1 MMRATLDLLGI
12 YRIDN
17 TVLDLLE
24 VPEDGDGN
32 ELIDRDTLKDNLLM
46 DTAEMEILYPD
57 ASFLKLAI
65 GAWSKKQVP
74 IWSELYAST
83 QYEYNPIWNVDG
95 TVVEERDLA
104 GTDYRTDDH
113 TTERTHD
120 DSMERTHDDTMERTH
135 DDTMERT
142 HDDTLTTDNDVYGYN
157 SATAAPES
165 KVTAD
170 HDGTITDAHTGTI
183 TDAHTGTITDA
194 HTGTITDTDTGTIN
208 HDTTDTGSITTTRTG
223 NIGVTS
229 TQSLIKEQ
237 RDVVQFNI
245 MDYIIND
252 FKNRFCLLVY

>member
-1 MMRATLDLLGI
+1 MMRASLDLLGI

-32 ELIDRDTLKDNLLM
+32 ELIDKDTLKDNLLM

-65 GAWSKKQVP
+65 GSWSKKQVP

-120 DSMERTHDDTMERTH
+120 DQMERTHDDTV
-135 DDTMERT
+135 
-142 HDDTLTTDNDVYGYN
+142 TTDVSTYGYN
-157 SATAAPES
+157 SSTAAPTDKSE
-165 KVTAD
+165 AA
-170 HDGTITDAHTGTI
+170 HD
-183 TDAHTGTITDA
+183 GTITDA

-237 RDVVQFNI
+237 REVVQFNI

>member
-1 MMRATLDLLGI
+1 MMRASLDLLGI

-24 VPEDGDGN
+24 VPEDEDGN
-32 ELIDRDTLKDNLLM
+32 ELIDKDTLKDNLLM

-135 DDTMERT
+135 DDT
-142 HDDTLTTDNDVYGYN
+142 LTTDNDVYGYN
-157 SATAAPES
+157 STTAAPES

-170 HDGTITDAHTGTI
+170 HDGTI

-252 FKNRFCLLVY
+252 FKNRFCLLLY

>member
-1 MMRATLDLLGI
+1 MLRSRLDLLGI
-12 YRIDN
+12 YKFDN

-24 VPEDGDGN
+24 LPEDEDGN
-32 ELIDRDTLKDNLLM
+32 DVIDRDTLKDNLLM

-74 IWSELYAST
+74 IWTELYNST
-83 QYEYNPIWNVDG
+83 QFEYNPIWNVDG
-95 TVVEERDLA
+95 TVIEERDLA

-120 DSMERTHDDTMERTH
+120 DSMERTH

-170 HDGTITDAHTGTI
+170 HDGTITDT
-183 TDAHTGTITDA
+183 HTGTITDA

>member
-1 MMRATLDLLGI
+1 MMRASLDLLGI

-24 VPEDGDGN
+24 VPEDENGDA
-32 ELIDRDTLKDNLLM
+32 LIDKNTLKDNLLM

-57 ASFLKLAI
+57 SSFLKLAI

-120 DSMERTHDDTMERTH
+120 DSMERTHDDTL
-135 DDTMERT
+135 ERT

-183 TDAHTGTITDA
+183 TDAHTGTITD
-194 HTGTITDTDTGTIN
+194 TDTGTIN
-208 HDTTDTGSITTTRTG
+208 HDTTDTGSITTTRQG

>member
-32 ELIDRDTLKDNLLM
+32 ELIDKDTLKDNLLM

-65 GAWSKKQVP
+65 GSWSKKQVP
-74 IWSELYAST
+74 IWTELYNST
-83 QYEYNPIWNVDG
+83 QFEYNPIWNVDG

-120 DSMERTHDDTMERTH
+120 DSMERTHDDTL
-135 DDTMERT
+135 ERT

-157 SATAAPES
+157 SSTAAPES

-170 HDGTITDAHTGTI
+170 HDGTI

>member
-1 MMRATLDLLGI
+1 MLRSRLDLLGI
-12 YRIDN
+12 YNFDN

-24 VPEDGDGN
+24 VPEDEDGN
-32 ELIDRDTLKDNLLM
+32 ELIDKDTLKDNLLM

-135 DDTMERT
+135 DDT
-142 HDDTLTTDNDVYGYN
+142 LTTDNDVYGYN
-157 SATAAPES
+157 SDTAAPES

-170 HDGTITDAHTGTI
+170 HD
-183 TDAHTGTITDA
+183 GTITDA

-208 HDTTDTGSITTTRTG
+208 HDTTDTGSITTTRQG

>member
-1 MMRATLDLLGI
+1 MLRSRLDLLGI
-12 YRIDN
+12 YNFDN

-24 VPEDGDGN
+24 VPEDEDGN
-32 ELIDRDTLKDNLLM
+32 ELIDKDTLKDNLLM

-65 GAWSKKQVP
+65 GAWSKKQVT

-95 TVVEERDLA
+95 KVVEDRDIK

-113 TTERTHD
+113 DTTRTHND
-120 DSMERTHDDTMERTH
+120 TMARTHN
-135 DDTMERT
+135 
-142 HDDTLTTDNDVYGYN
+142 DTLTTDSSTYGYN
-157 SATAAPES
+157 SSTAAPTD
-165 KVTAD
+165 KVVAAHTGTTSD
-170 HDGTITDAHTGTI
+170 GHTGTISDAHTGTI
-183 TDAHTGTITDA
+183 SDK
-194 HTGTITDTDTGTIN
+194 DTGTIK
-208 HDTTDTGSITTTRTG
+208 HDTSDTGKVTTTRTG

>member
-1 MMRATLDLLGI
+1 MLRSRLDLLGI
-12 YRIDN
+12 YNFDN

-24 VPEDGDGN
+24 VPEDEDGN
-32 ELIDRDTLKDNLLM
+32 ELIDKDTLKDNLLM

-83 QYEYNPIWNVDG
+83 QYEYNPIWNVNG
-95 TVVEERDLA
+95 TVVEERNLA

-135 DDTMERT
+135 N
-142 HDDTLTTDNDVYGYN
+142 DTLTTANDVYGYN
-157 SATAAPES
+157 STTAAPES

-170 HDGTITDAHTGTI
+170 HDGTI

>member
-1 MMRATLDLLGI
+1 MIRASLDLLGI

-24 VPEDGDGN
+24 VPEDEDGN
-32 ELIDRDTLKDNLLM
+32 ELIDKDTLKDNLLM

-120 DSMERTHDDTMERTH
+120 D
-135 DDTMERT
+135 TMERT
-142 HDDTLTTDNDVYGYN
+142 HDDTLERTHDDTLTTANDVYGYN
-157 SATAAPES
+157 SDTAAPES

-170 HDGTITDAHTGTI
+170 HDGTT

>member
-1 MMRATLDLLGI
+1 MLRSRLDLLGI
-12 YRIDN
+12 YKFDN

-24 VPEDGDGN
+24 LPEDEDGN
-32 ELIDRDTLKDNLLM
+32 ELIDRDALKDNLLM

-65 GAWSKKQVP
+65 GSWSKKQVP
-74 IWSELYAST
+74 IWSELYNST
-83 QYEYNPIWNVDG
+83 QFEYNPIWNVDG

-120 DSMERTHDDTMERTH
+120 DSMERTHDDTL
-135 DDTMERT
+135 ERT
-142 HDDTLTTDNDVYGYN
+142 HDDTLTTKNDVFGYN

-165 KVTAD
+165 EVTAD
-170 HDGTITDAHTGTI
+170 HD
-183 TDAHTGTITDA
+183 GTITDA

-223 NIGVTS
+223 NIGITS

>member
-1 MMRATLDLLGI
+1 MLRSRLDLLGI
-12 YRIDN
+12 YKFDN

-24 VPEDGDGN
+24 LPEDENGN
-32 ELIDRDTLKDNLLM
+32 DVIDRDTLKDNLLM

-95 TVVEERDLA
+95 KVVEDRDLE

-113 TTERTHD
+113 ST
-120 DSMERTHDDTMERTH
+120 ERTHDDTMERTH
-135 DDTMERT
+135 DDTIT
-142 HDDTLTTDNDVYGYN
+142 ADSSTYGYN
-157 SATAAPES
+157 SSTAAPTD
-165 KVTAD
+165 KVETG

-183 TDAHTGTITDA
+183 TDK
-194 HTGTITDTDTGTIN
+194 DTGTIK
-208 HDTTDTGSITTTRTG
+208 HDTSDTGTVTTTRQG

>member
-1 MMRATLDLLGI
+1 MLRSRLDLLGI
-12 YRIDN
+12 YKFDN

-24 VPEDGDGN
+24 VPEDEDGN
-32 ELIDRDTLKDNLLM
+32 ELIDKDTLKDNLLM

-65 GAWSKKQVP
+65 GSWSKKQVP
-74 IWSELYAST
+74 IWTELYKST
-83 QYEYNPIWNVDG
+83 QFEYNPIWNLDG
-95 TVVEERDLA
+95 TIIEERDLA

-135 DDTMERT
+135 DDTIT
-142 HDDTLTTDNDVYGYN
+142 ADSSTYGYN
-157 SATAAPES
+157 SSTAAPTD
-165 KVTAD
+165 KVETG
-170 HDGTITDAHTGTI
+170 HDGTI

-208 HDTTDTGSITTTRTG
+208 HDTTDTGSITTTRQG

>member
-1 MMRATLDLLGI
+1 MLRARLDLLGI
-12 YRIDN
+12 YQFDN

-24 VPEDGDGN
+24 LPEDEEGN
-32 ELIDRDTLKDNLLM
+32 ELIDRDALKDNLLM

-65 GAWSKKQVP
+65 GSWSKKQVP
-74 IWSELYAST
+74 IWTELYKST
-83 QYEYNPIWNVDG
+83 QFEYNPIWNVDG

-120 DSMERTHDDTMERTH
+120 DSMERTHDDTL
-135 DDTMERT
+135 ERT

-170 HDGTITDAHTGTI
+170 HDGTI

>member
-1 MMRATLDLLGI
+1 MLRSRLDLLGI
-12 YRIDN
+12 YKFDN

-24 VPEDGDGN
+24 LPEDENGN
-32 ELIDRDTLKDNLLM
+32 DVIDRDTLKDNLLM

-74 IWSELYAST
+74 IWTELYNST
-83 QYEYNPIWNVDG
+83 QFEYNPIWNVDG

-120 DSMERTHDDTMERTH
+120 DSMERTHDDTL
-135 DDTMERT
+135 ERT

-165 KVTAD
+165 KVTAN
-170 HDGTITDAHTGTI
+170 HDGTI

>member
-1 MMRATLDLLGI
+1 MLRSRLDLLGI
-12 YRIDN
+12 YKFDN

-24 VPEDGDGN
+24 LPEDEDGN
-32 ELIDRDTLKDNLLM
+32 ELIDRDSLKDNLLM

-74 IWSELYAST
+74 IWTELYNST

-120 DSMERTHDDTMERTH
+120 DSMERTHDDTL
-135 DDTMERT
+135 ERT

-208 HDTTDTGSITTTRTG
+208 HDTTDTGSITTTRQG

>member
-1 MMRATLDLLGI
+1 MLRATMDLLGI
-12 YRIDN
+12 YKIDN

-24 VPEDGDGN
+24 LPEDENGN
-32 ELIDRDTLKDNLLM
+32 ELIERDTLKDNLLM
-46 DTAEMEILYPD
+46 NTAEMEILYPD
-57 ASFLKLAI
+57 ESFLKLAI
-65 GAWSKKQVP
+65 GIWSKKQVP
-74 IWSELYAST
+74 IWTELYKST
-83 QYEYNPIWNVDG
+83 QFEYNPIWNVDG
-95 TVVEERDLA
+95 TVVEERDLS

-120 DSMERTHDDTMERTH
+120 DSLERTHDDSMERTHDDTL
-135 DDTMERT
+135 ERT
-142 HDDTLTTDNDVYGYN
+142 HDDTLTTSNDVYGYN
-157 SATAAPES
+157 SNTAAPES

-237 RDVVQFNI
+237 REVVQFNI

>member
-1 MMRATLDLLGI
+1 MMRAALDLLGI

-24 VPEDGDGN
+24 LPEDEDGN
-32 ELIDRDTLKDNLLM
+32 KLIDKDTLKDNLLM
-46 DTAEMEILYPD
+46 NTAEMEILYPD

-120 DSMERTHDDTMERTH
+120 DSMERTHDDTL
-135 DDTMERT
+135 ERT

-183 TDAHTGTITDA
+183 TDAHTGTITD
-194 HTGTITDTDTGTIN
+194 TDTGTIN
-208 HDTTDTGSITTTRTG
+208 HDTTDTGSITTTRQG

>member
-1 MMRATLDLLGI
+1 
-12 YRIDN
+12 
-17 TVLDLLE
+17 
-24 VPEDGDGN
+24 
-32 ELIDRDTLKDNLLM
+32 M

-74 IWSELYAST
+74 IWTELYNST

-113 TTERTHD
+113 TT
-120 DSMERTHDDTMERTH
+120 
-135 DDTMERT
+135 ERT

-183 TDAHTGTITDA
+183 TDAHTGTITD
-194 HTGTITDTDTGTIN
+194 TDTGTIN
-208 HDTTDTGSITTTRTG
+208 HDTTDTGSITTTRQG

>member
-1 MMRATLDLLGI
+1 MLRATMDLLGI

-24 VPEDGDGN
+24 VPEDEDGN
-32 ELIDRDTLKDNLLM
+32 ELIDKDTLKDNLLM

-83 QYEYNPIWNVDG
+83 QYEYNPIWNVNG
-95 TVVEERDLA
+95 TVVEERNLA

-135 DDTMERT
+135 DDTIT
-142 HDDTLTTDNDVYGYN
+142 ADSSTYGYN
-157 SATAAPES
+157 SSTAAPES

-170 HDGTITDAHTGTI
+170 HD
-183 TDAHTGTITDA
+183 GTITDA

-237 RDVVQFNI
+237 RDLVQFNI
-245 MDYIIND
+245 MDYIINY
-252 FKNRFCLLVY
+252 FKNRF

>member
-1 MMRATLDLLGI
+1 MLRSRLDLLGI
-12 YRIDN
+12 YKFDN

-24 VPEDGDGN
+24 LPEDEDGN
-32 ELIDRDTLKDNLLM
+32 DVIDRDTLKDNLLM

-74 IWSELYAST
+74 IWTELYNST
-83 QYEYNPIWNVDG
+83 QFEYNPIWNVDG

-135 DDTMERT
+135 DDTIT
-142 HDDTLTTDNDVYGYN
+142 ADSSTYGYN
-157 SATAAPES
+157 SSTAAPTD
-165 KVTAD
+165 KVETG
-170 HDGTITDAHTGTI
+170 HD
-183 TDAHTGTITDA
+183 GTITDA

-208 HDTTDTGSITTTRTG
+208 HDTTDTGSITTTRQG

>member
-1 MMRATLDLLGI
+1 MLRSRLDLLGI
-12 YRIDN
+12 YNYDN

-24 VPEDGDGN
+24 LPEDEDGN
-32 ELIDRDTLKDNLLM
+32 DLIDRDTLKDNLLM

-57 ASFLKLAI
+57 SSFLKLAI

-74 IWSELYAST
+74 IWTELYNST
-83 QYEYNPIWNVDG
+83 QFDYNPIWNVDG

-120 DSMERTHDDTMERTH
+120 DTLERTHDDTV
-135 DDTMERT
+135 
-142 HDDTLTTDNDVYGYN
+142 TTDNGTYGYN
-157 SATAAPES
+157 SSTLAPES
-165 KVTAD
+165 KIENA
-170 HDGTITDAHTGTI
+170 HDGTITDT
-183 TDAHTGTITDA
+183 

-208 HDTTDTGSITTTRTG
+208 HDTTDTGSITTTRQG

-237 RDVVQFNI
+237 REVVQFNI

>member
-1 MMRATLDLLGI
+1 MMRASLDLLGI
-12 YRIDN
+12 CRIDN

-24 VPEDGDGN
+24 VPEDENG
-32 ELIDRDTLKDNLLM
+32 EALIDKDTLKDNLLM

-57 ASFLKLAI
+57 PSFLKLAI
-65 GAWSKKQVP
+65 GSWSKKQVP

-135 DDTMERT
+135 DDT
-142 HDDTLTTDNDVYGYN
+142 LTTANDVYGYN

-183 TDAHTGTITDA
+183 TDAHTGTITD
-194 HTGTITDTDTGTIN
+194 TDTGTIN
-208 HDTTDTGSITTTRTG
+208 HDTTDTGSITTTRQG

>member
-1 MMRATLDLLGI
+1 MLRSRLDLLGI
-12 YRIDN
+12 YRFDN

-24 VPEDGDGN
+24 LPEDENGN
-32 ELIDRDTLKDNLLM
+32 DVIDRDTLKDNLLM

-65 GAWSKKQVP
+65 GAWSIKQVP
-74 IWSELYAST
+74 IWTELYKST
-83 QYEYNPIWNVDG
+83 QFEYNPIWNVDG
-95 TVVEERDLA
+95 IVVEERDLA

-120 DSMERTHDDTMERTH
+120 DSMERTHYDTLERTH
-135 DDTMERT
+135 DDTIT
-142 HDDTLTTDNDVYGYN
+142 VDSSTYGYN
-157 SATAAPES
+157 SSTAAPTD
-165 KVTAD
+165 KVETG
-170 HDGTITDAHTGTI
+170 HD
-183 TDAHTGTITDA
+183 GTITDA

-208 HDTTDTGSITTTRTG
+208 HDTTDTGSITTTRQG

>member
-1 MMRATLDLLGI
+1 MLRSRLDLLGI
-12 YRIDN
+12 YNFDN

-24 VPEDGDGN
+24 VPEDEDGN
-32 ELIDRDTLKDNLLM
+32 ELIDKDTLKDNLLM

-135 DDTMERT
+135 DDT
-142 HDDTLTTDNDVYGYN
+142 LTTDNDVYGYN

-170 HDGTITDAHTGTI
+170 HDGTITDT
-183 TDAHTGTITDA
+183 HTGTITDA

>member
-1 MMRATLDLLGI
+1 MMRAKLDLLGI
-12 YRIDN
+12 YQFDN

-24 VPEDGDGN
+24 LPEDEDGN
-32 ELIDRDTLKDNLLM
+32 EVIDRDTLKDNLLM

-65 GAWSKKQVP
+65 GSWSKKQVP
-74 IWSELYAST
+74 IWKELYDT
-83 QYEYNPIWNVDG
+83 TVLKYNPIWNVDG
-95 TVVEERDLA
+95 TVKEERDLA

-120 DSMERTHDDTMERTH
+120 DQMERTHDDTV
-135 DDTMERT
+135 
-142 HDDTLTTDNDVYGYN
+142 TTDVSTYGYN
-157 SATAAPES
+157 SSTAAPTDKSEAS
-165 KVTAD
+165 

-183 TDAHTGTITDA
+183 K
-194 HTGTITDTDTGTIN
+194 DTDTGTIN
-208 HDTTDTGSITTTRTG
+208 HDTTDTGSITTTRQG
-223 NIGVTS
+223 NIGLTS

>member
-1 MMRATLDLLGI
+1 MLRSRLDLLGI
-12 YRIDN
+12 YKFDN

-24 VPEDGDGN
+24 LPEDEDGN
-32 ELIDRDTLKDNLLM
+32 DVIDRDTLKDNLLM

-74 IWSELYAST
+74 IWTELYNST
-83 QYEYNPIWNVDG
+83 QFEYNPIWNVDG

-135 DDTMERT
+135 DDTIT
-142 HDDTLTTDNDVYGYN
+142 ADSSTYGYN
-157 SATAAPES
+157 SSTAAPTD
-165 KVTAD
+165 KVETG
-170 HDGTITDAHTGTI
+170 HDGTI

-208 HDTTDTGSITTTRTG
+208 HDTTDTGSITTTRQG

>member
-1 MMRATLDLLGI
+1 MLRATMDLLGI

-24 VPEDGDGN
+24 LPEDEDGN
-32 ELIDRDTLKDNLLM
+32 ELIERDTLKDNLLM

-65 GAWSKKQVP
+65 GAWSKKQVH
-74 IWSELYAST
+74 IWSELYSST

-120 DSMERTHDDTMERTH
+120 DSMERTHDDTL
-135 DDTMERT
+135 ERT

-157 SATAAPES
+157 SSTAAPES

-170 HDGTITDAHTGTI
+170 HD
-183 TDAHTGTITDA
+183 GTITDA

-208 HDTTDTGSITTTRTG
+208 HDTTDTGSITTTRQG

-237 RDVVQFNI
+237 RDAVIELFRT
-245 MDYIIND
+245 
-252 FKNRFCLLVY
+252 FRA

>member
-1 MMRATLDLLGI
+1 MLRSRLDLLGI
-12 YRIDN
+12 YNFDN

-24 VPEDGDGN
+24 VPEDEDGN
-32 ELIDRDTLKDNLLM
+32 ELIDKDTLKDNLLM

-104 GTDYRTDDH
+104 GTDYRTDNH

-120 DSMERTHDDTMERTH
+120 DSMERTHDDTV
-135 DDTMERT
+135 
-142 HDDTLTTDNDVYGYN
+142 TTANDVYGYN

-183 TDAHTGTITDA
+183 TD
-194 HTGTITDTDTGTIN
+194 TDTGTIN
-208 HDTTDTGSITTTRTG
+208 HDTTDTGSITTTRHG
-223 NIGVTS
+223 NIGITS

-237 RDVVQFNI
+237 RDIVQFNI

>member
-1 MMRATLDLLGI
+1 MLRARLDLLGI
-12 YRIDN
+12 YKFDD

-24 VPEDGDGN
+24 LPKDEDGN
-32 ELIDRDTLKDNLLM
+32 ELIDRDALKDNLLM

-57 ASFLKLAI
+57 SSFLKRAI
-65 GAWSKKQVP
+65 GSWSKKQVP
-74 IWSELYAST
+74 IWTELYNST

-113 TTERTHD
+113 TT
-120 DSMERTHDDTMERTH
+120 ERTHDDTMERTH

-183 TDAHTGTITDA
+183 TDAHTGTITD
-194 HTGTITDTDTGTIN
+194 TDTGTIN
-208 HDTTDTGSITTTRTG
+208 HDTTDTGSITTTRQG

>member
-1 MMRATLDLLGI
+1 MLRSRLDLLGI

-32 ELIDRDTLKDNLLM
+32 ELIDKDTLKDNLLM

-95 TVVEERDLA
+95 TVVEDRDLE

-135 DDTMERT
+135 DDT
-142 HDDTLTTDNDVYGYN
+142 LTTDTSTYGYN
-157 SATAAPES
+157 SSSAAPTDKIEN
-165 KVTAD
+165 A
-170 HDGTITDAHTGTI
+170 HD
-183 TDAHTGTITDA
+183 GTITDA
-194 HTGTITDTDTGTIN
+194 HTGTITDTDTGTIK
-208 HDTTDTGSITTTRTG
+208 HDTSDTGTITTTRTG

>member
-1 MMRATLDLLGI
+1 
-12 YRIDN
+12 
-17 TVLDLLE
+17 
-24 VPEDGDGN
+24 
-32 ELIDRDTLKDNLLM
+32 M

-74 IWSELYAST
+74 IWTELYNST

-95 TVVEERDLA
+95 TVIEERDLA

-135 DDTMERT
+135 DDTIT
-142 HDDTLTTDNDVYGYN
+142 ADSSTYGYN
-157 SATAAPES
+157 SSTAAPTD
-165 KVTAD
+165 KVETG
-170 HDGTITDAHTGTI
+170 HDGTITDT
-183 TDAHTGTITDA
+183 HTGTITDA

-208 HDTTDTGSITTTRTG
+208 HDTTDTGSITTTRQG

>member
-1 MMRATLDLLGI
+1 MLRARLDLLGI
-12 YRIDN
+12 YQFDN

-24 VPEDGDGN
+24 LPEDEEGN
-32 ELIDRDTLKDNLLM
+32 ELIDKDTLKDNLLM

-65 GAWSKKQVP
+65 GSWSKKQVP
-74 IWSELYAST
+74 IWTELYNST

-95 TVVEERDLA
+95 TVIEERDLA

-113 TTERTHD
+113 TT
-120 DSMERTHDDTMERTH
+120 ERTH

-183 TDAHTGTITDA
+183 TD
-194 HTGTITDTDTGTIN
+194 TDTGTIN
-208 HDTTDTGSITTTRTG
+208 HDTTDTGSITTTRQG

>member
-1 MMRATLDLLGI
+1 MLRSRLDLLGI
-12 YRIDN
+12 YNFDN

-24 VPEDGDGN
+24 LPEDENGN
-32 ELIDRDTLKDNLLM
+32 DVIDRDTLKDNLLM

-135 DDTMERT
+135 DDT
-142 HDDTLTTDNDVYGYN
+142 LTTANDVYGYN

-170 HDGTITDAHTGTI
+170 HDGTITDT
-183 TDAHTGTITDA
+183 HTGTITDA

>member
-24 VPEDGDGN
+24 VPEDENGD
-32 ELIDRDTLKDNLLM
+32 ELIDKDTLKDNLLM

-57 ASFLKLAI
+57 SSFLKLAI

-120 DSMERTHDDTMERTH
+120 DSMERTHDDTL
-135 DDTMERT
+135 ERT

-183 TDAHTGTITDA
+183 TDAHTGTITD
-194 HTGTITDTDTGTIN
+194 TDTGTIN
-208 HDTTDTGSITTTRTG
+208 HDTTDTGSITTTRQG

>member
-1 MMRATLDLLGI
+1 MRARLDLLGI
-12 YRIDN
+12 YQFDN

-24 VPEDGDGN
+24 LPEDEDGN
-32 ELIDRDTLKDNLLM
+32 ELIDRDILKDNLLM

-65 GAWSKKQVP
+65 GSWSKKQAP
-74 IWSELYAST
+74 IWKELYDT
-83 QYEYNPIWNVDG
+83 TVLEYNPIWNVDG

-120 DSMERTHDDTMERTH
+120 DQMERTHDDSV
-135 DDTMERT
+135 
-142 HDDTLTTDNDVYGYN
+142 TTDVSTYGYN
-157 SATAAPES
+157 SSTAAPTDKSEAS
-165 KVTAD
+165 
-170 HDGTITDAHTGTI
+170 HD
-183 TDAHTGTITDA
+183 GTITDA

-208 HDTTDTGSITTTRTG
+208 HDTTDTGSITTTRQG
-223 NIGVTS
+223 NIGITS